1 MIPNLGKFTRQ
12 PLERDEVHGPKAS
25 IDDPLAV
32 DGRRVT
38 DNLSCLSD
46 LKTKKKP
53 VNAHIFSFFT
63 RLYTNFFFFFEQR
76 LYTNYDTISTVLQRR
91 FQLIKLCSA
100 LSLKEI

>member
-63 RLYTNFFFFFEQR
+63 RLYTNFFFFLNKDFIQ
-76 LYTNYDTISTVLQRR
+76 TMIQFQQSSKDDFNSSNYAVRCL
-91 FQLIKLCSA
+91 
-100 LSLKEI
+100 